1 MPNQLTDFDP
11 IHLTYLTSLHPTP
24 LTQSRTVGHCLDS
37 ILPDCHGPVAILTF
51 PWLPPKNCP
60 KLWNKRGKSLETT
73 KIREREPQNH
83 YQQHFTKKRTKN
95 IKTNIAF
102 SKSDIFNLLFAI
114 FLGVGNYG
122 TALISLPWNTKSDGF
137 SGKLSTLT
145 PLPPAWWLSSW
156 PRKTSKC
163 CKCSLKRTSMTET
176 YCWWTKSCTT
186 KDDDYPIIYRVLTIP
201 GGAGFCPS
209 TVSWVSYMYLPPT
222 LAICQMCANK
232 QVLYKVN
239 SWQMR

>member
-83 YQQHFTKKRTKN
+83 YQQHFTKKNNKKHKNKHCLLQIRYFQLAICYIFGGRELWNCTHLPPLKHQVGRVFRQIIHPHAPTACLMALLLAQKN
-95 IKTNIAF
+95 IKM
-102 SKSDIFNLLFAI
+102 L
-114 FLGVGNYG
+114 
-122 TALISLPWNTKSDGF
+122 
-137 SGKLSTLT
+137 
-145 PLPPAWWLSSW
+145 
-156 PRKTSKC
+156 
-163 CKCSLKRTSMTET
+163 
-176 YCWWTKSCTT
+176 
-186 KDDDYPIIYRVLTIP
+186 
-201 GGAGFCPS
+201 
-209 TVSWVSYMYLPPT
+209 
-222 LAICQMCANK
+222 
-232 QVLYKVN
+232 
-239 SWQMR
+239 